1 VPNEPDSFS
10 DRIHI
15 EQLEIFA
22 RVGVPE
28 RERASAQL
36 LTVSITFW
44 PQHHTR
50 DSEDHIDK
58 TVNYS
63 TVAEAARNFA
73 RDQSVNLIETLAD
86 RLATYLL
93 GNFPI
98 RKITVEL
105 RKFVLPDAKHVSV
118 TVTRVRPLIDDAKR
132 KIQ

>member
-1 VPNEPDSFS
+1 MPNERDSFS
-10 DRIHI
+10 NRIHI

-28 RERASAQL
+28 RERASAQR

-44 PQHHTR
+44 PQRHTH

-93 GNFPI
+93 GNFAV

-118 TVTRVRPLIDDAKR
+118 TVTRSVSVN
-132 KIQ
+132 

>member
-1 VPNEPDSFS
+1 MPTEPDSSS

-28 RERASAQL
+28 RERESPQL

-50 DSEDHIDK
+50 DSEDRIDK

-63 TVAEAARNFA
+63 TVAETARNFA

-86 RLATYLL
+86 RLASHLL
-93 GNFPI
+93 ANFAVQ
-98 RKITVEL
+98 KITVEL

-118 TVTRVRPLIDDAKR
+118 TVTRSASVT
-132 KIQ
+132 

>member
-1 VPNEPDSFS
+1 MYDEPELFA

-28 RERASAQL
+28 KERASAQR
-36 LTVSITFW
+36 LTVDITFW
-44 PQHHTR
+44 PQHRTR
-50 DSEDHIDK
+50 DPEDKIDK

-63 TVAEAARNFA
+63 AVAEAARNFA

-86 RLATYLL
+86 RLAMHLL
-93 GNFPI
+93 GKFAVQ
-98 RKITVEL
+98 KITVEL

-118 TVTRVRPLIDDAKR
+118 TVTRTAAVN
-132 KIQ
+132 

>member
-1 VPNEPDSFS
+1 MPTEPDSSS

-22 RVGVPE
+22 RLGVPE
-28 RERASAQL
+28 RERESPQL
-36 LTVSITFW
+36 LTVSITYW
-44 PQHHTR
+44 PEHHAR
-50 DSEDHIDK
+50 DSDDRIDR

-86 RLATYLL
+86 RLASHLL
-93 GNFPI
+93 ANFAVQRI
-98 RKITVEL
+98 SVEL

-118 TVTRVRPLIDDAKR
+118 TVTRSASVN
-132 KIQ
+132 

>member
-1 VPNEPDSFS
+1 MPTEPDSTS

-50 DSEDHIDK
+50 DSEDRIDK

-86 RLATYLL
+86 RLASHLL
-93 GNFPI
+93 ANFAVQ
-98 RKITVEL
+98 KITVEL

-118 TVTRVRPLIDDAKR
+118 TVTRSPSVN
-132 KIQ
+132 

>member
-1 VPNEPDSFS
+1 MPTEPDSFS

-50 DSEDHIDK
+50 DSEDRIDK

-86 RLATYLL
+86 RLASHLL
-93 GNFPI
+93 ANFAVQ
-98 RKITVEL
+98 KITVEL
-105 RKFVLPDAKHVSV
+105 RKFVLSDAKHVSV
-118 TVTRVRPLIDDAKR
+118 TVTRSPSVN
-132 KIQ
+132 

>member
-1 VPNEPDSFS
+1 MPNEPDSFS

-28 RERASAQL
+28 RERVSAQL

-86 RLATYLL
+86 RLASHLL
-93 GNFPI
+93 ANFAVQ
-98 RKITVEL
+98 KITVEL

-118 TVTRVRPLIDDAKR
+118 IVTRSAPVN
-132 KIQ
+132 

>member
-1 VPNEPDSFS
+1 MPTEPDSSS

-22 RVGVPE
+22 RLGVPE
-28 RERASAQL
+28 RERESPQL

-50 DSEDHIDK
+50 DSEDRIDK

-63 TVAEAARNFA
+63 TVAETARNFA

-86 RLATYLL
+86 RLASHLL
-93 GNFPI
+93 ANFAVQ
-98 RKITVEL
+98 KITVEL

-118 TVTRVRPLIDDAKR
+118 TVTRSASVT
-132 KIQ
+132 

>member
-1 VPNEPDSFS
+1 LRCFTTRLFFDCTSPHYTIHSFPTRRSS
-10 DRIHI
+10 DLQR
-15 EQLEIFA
+15 
-22 RVGVPE
+22 
-28 RERASAQL
+28 
-36 LTVSITFW
+36 
-44 PQHHTR
+44 HTH

-93 GNFPI
+93 GNFAV

-118 TVTRVRPLIDDAKR
+118 TVTRSATAN
-132 KIQ
+132 

>member
-1 VPNEPDSFS
+1 MPNEPDSFS

-28 RERASAQL
+28 RERASAQR

-44 PQHHTR
+44 PQHHAR
-50 DSEDHIDK
+50 DSEDHIEK

-63 TVAEAARNFA
+63 TVAEAARSFV

-86 RLATYLL
+86 RLASHLL
-93 GNFPI
+93 GKFAV

-118 TVTRVRPLIDDAKR
+118 TATRTTSVG
-132 KIQ
+132 

>member
-1 VPNEPDSFS
+1 MPTEPDSTS

-86 RLATYLL
+86 RLASHLL
-93 GNFPI
+93 ANFAVQ
-98 RKITVEL
+98 KITVEL

-118 TVTRVRPLIDDAKR
+118 TVTRSPSVN
-132 KIQ
+132 

>member
-1 VPNEPDSFS
+1 MPNEPDPFS

-15 EQLEIFA
+15 EQLESFA
-22 RVGVPE
+22 RAGGPE
-28 RERASAQL
+28 RERASAQR

-50 DSEDHIDK
+50 DSEDHIAK

-73 RDQSVNLIETLAD
+73 RDQSVHLIETLAD
-86 RLATYLL
+86 RLASYLL
-93 GNFPI
+93 GNFAV

-118 TVTRVRPLIDDAKR
+118 TVTRSATAN
-132 KIQ
+132 